1 MNKTNILIYKLPVL
15 FQIIKEI
22 NSNNSLKNFNFLN
35 ITDVNNLKNKNFEKY
50 LVVCNKKY
58 LELKKFNYLLLNK
71 LPIKINILL
80 EKINISLLKFQY
92 SVQSDM
98 LINKYSLDLNAR
110 TLKNKNDQLKL
121 TQKETEIILFLL
133 NNTKS
138 VSIDNLQRNVWGY
151 NSKLETHTV
160 ETHIY
165 RLRKKILNKFNN
177 QDFIMSTENG
187 YKIKK

>member
-177 QDFIMSTENG
+177 QEFIMSTENG